1 MTERIK
7 SELLGLDIQEL
18 TVLAQ
23 DAGEPAY
30 RARQLF
36 DAIYRGRVSSVEQIS
51 TLPLEF
57 RRALAGQAITVGLPH
72 IDKRYISSDGTIRY
86 LLGFSDGQSVETVW
100 MPEGD
105 GSEAGDEAPS
115 SECRVLSPAIDS
127 SGDRVIG
134 RADGK
139 AEVKSSDHL
148 ISRSPDPQHATICVS
163 SQVGCAVECR
173 FCLTALLGLRRNLL
187 AGEIVGQ
194 VMAVLNDH
202 EVELE
207 RDRINLV
214 FMGQGEPFLNYD
226 NFMKAVRL
234 LVEGVGVAES
244 RMTVST
250 SGIVPRIYDFG
261 NEPVRPKL
269 AISLNAPNDAS
280 RRELMPITHKWDMEQ
295 LMAAARAFPLRP
307 RERLTF
313 EYVLLEEV
321 NDSLAAAR
329 EVVELVRGLRAK
341 INLIALNPGP
351 GVDFRTPADER
362 VLAFQQVLVKA
373 SIPTFIRRPRGRDIY
388 AACGQLKL
396 SSA

>member
-1 MTERIK
+1 MTNPLK

-18 TVLAQ
+18 SALIEK
-23 DAGEPAY
+23 AGESSY

-36 DAIYRGRVSSVEQIS
+36 EAIYRGRVSSVEQIS
-51 TLPLEF
+51 TLPLAF
-57 RRALAGQAITVGLPH
+57 RRALAEKAVAVGLPR
-72 IDKRYISSDGTIRY
+72 IDKRYISTDGTIRY
-86 LLGFSDGQSVETVW
+86 LIGFSDGQSAETVW

-105 GSEAGDEAPS
+105 GAEEEVPGNEYPGPSTQYQVPSELTASSVPS
-115 SECRVLSPAIDS
+115 QLGTCNLVLGSHK
-127 SGDRVIG
+127 R
-134 RADGK
+134 
-139 AEVKSSDHL
+139 
-148 ISRSPDPQHATICVS
+148 ATICVS
-163 SQVGCAVECR
+163 SQIGCAVDCR

-202 EVELE
+202 EVALE

-226 NFMKAVRL
+226 NFIKAARL

-250 SGIVPRIYDFG
+250 SGIIPRIYDFG
-261 NEPVRPKL
+261 GEPVRPRL
-269 AISLNAPNDAS
+269 AISLNASNDAS
-280 RRELMPITHKWDMEQ
+280 RRELMPITRKWDLEQ
-295 LMAAARAFPLRP
+295 LMAAAHAFPLRL

-313 EYVLLEEV
+313 EYVLLDQV
-321 NDSLAAAR
+321 NDSVEAAR

-341 INLIALNPGP
+341 VNLIALNPGP
-351 GVDFRTPADER
+351 GIDFRTPPEER
-362 VLAFQQVLVKA
+362 VLAFQQVLIQA
-373 SIPTFIRRPRGRDIY
+373 GIPTFIRRPRGRDIY

-396 SSA
+396 STVVET